1 MSMVG
6 LALRLS
12 AVMALKNATLAGKR
26 VFDSA
31 ILPVD
36 KLTTKAGPEPFVAI
50 STEDETSKPNG
61 RDLHNGDR
69 TIDLVVEIAI
79 GKTVTLPGDGGVGVE
94 IADTDANL
102 EMSLAIVMRQVEAC
116 LFGAGGGRWGKVFR
130 AIAKTVEETVTRR
143 GLPEKEGERFAARQ
157 TGYRIKAFAEPAFG
171 KEPPAGSP
179 FEQFLAALD
188 TEPGYEAFASI
199 VRQAIEGAPI
209 GWPQVYSIGAVMAG
223 YTEEE
228 GRSIGIAPLGA
239 ADGSV
244 MDELTILPE
253 GVTLD
258 AASIAAGL
266 PPEEGQT

>member
-36 KLTTKAGPEPFVAI
+36 KLTTKAGPEPFIAI
-50 STEDETSKPNG
+50 STEDETSKPSG

-69 TIDLVVEIAI
+69 TIDLVIEVAI
-79 GKTVTLPGDGGVGVE
+79 GKTVALPGDGGTGVQV
-94 IADTDANL
+94 ADTDANL

-116 LFGAGGGRWGKVFR
+116 LFGAGGGQWGKVFR
-130 AIAKTVEETVTRR
+130 AIAKAIEETVTRR

-171 KEPPAGSP
+171 QQPAPGSP
-179 FEQFLAALD
+179 FALFLAALD
-188 TEPGYEAFASI
+188 AEPGYEAFGAI
-199 VRQAIEGAPI
+199 VRQAIEGVPI
-209 GWPQVYSIGAVMAG
+209 GWPEVYTVGAIMAG

-228 GRSIGIAPLGA
+228 AQSIGIAPLGG
-239 ADGSV
+239 ADSAPLA
-244 MDELTILPE
+244 ELTILPD
-253 GVTLD
+253 GMVLD
-258 AASIAAGL
+258 ADSIEASL
-266 PPEEGQT
+266 PPDEGET